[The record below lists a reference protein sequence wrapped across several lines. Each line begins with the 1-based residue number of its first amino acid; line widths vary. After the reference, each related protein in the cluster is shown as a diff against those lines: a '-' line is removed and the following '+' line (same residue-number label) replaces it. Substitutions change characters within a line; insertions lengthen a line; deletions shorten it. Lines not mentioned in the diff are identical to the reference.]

1 MDIFHL
7 RKEIDAC
14 DKTALE
20 AVMSVDEERIFLEKK
35 AEELSAL
42 GNVMMVTLSLNGDNY
57 YLLGILLV
65 K

>member
-1 MDIFHL
+1 
-7 RKEIDAC
+7 
-14 DKTALE
+14 
-20 AVMSVDEERIFLEKK
+20 MSVDEERIFLEKK